1 MINAI
6 LTAAGLPYRRARF
19 PKPPAGAYVV
29 FMDDISTDGPDG
41 LPRLYYHS
49 LTVELFTAEL
59 DGPEEKAIEAAINAQ
74 GLQWEKDG
82 GAWDDQTQRY
92 QINYYFDYVEK
103 RRPTA

>member
-29 FMDDISTDGPDG
+29 YTDDISTDGPDG
-41 LPRLYYHS
+41 LLWLRYHS

-59 DGPEEKAIEAAINAQ
+59 DGPEEEAIEAAIGAQ
-74 GLQWEKDG
+74 GLHWEKDG
-82 GAWDDQTQRY
+82 ADWDDQSQRY

-103 RRPTA
+103 RGATT